1 MGGRVTDARHAAV
14 EPAGTIEAASNG
26 SSPRAGTGRSS
37 IGMLGGTFDPIH
49 LGHLALARAARAS
62 LGLDEILFVPA
73 ARPPHKLGRP
83 ISPATDRL
91 AMVELAIAGEP
102 ATRVSHIEID
112 RSGPSY
118 TVDTVAALLDEAAR
132 DDRLIDVT
140 VILSAES
147 FADLPD
153 WHAADRL
160 VELATIAVAPRPGH
174 PLPEPIALADRL
186 PGLIGRLA
194 VIHGTLPDISASKIR
209 ALVAAGRPIDHLVPP
224 RVAAYIEEHH
234 LYREPAARK
243 DKP

>member
-1 MGGRVTDARHAAV
+1 MGGRVTGTRQAAV
-14 EPAGTIEAASNG
+14 AASTKG
-26 SSPRAGTGRSS
+26 SHPGTPTGRSS
-37 IGMLGGTFDPIH
+37 IGILGGTFDPIH
-49 LGHLALARAARAS
+49 LGHLALARAARSS

-83 ISPATDRL
+83 ISPASDRL
-91 AMVELAIAGEP
+91 AMVELATKGEP
-102 ATRVSHIEID
+102 ATQVSRIEID

-118 TVDTVAALLDEAAR
+118 TVDTVAALLDDAALA
-132 DDRLIDVT
+132 DRPIDVT

-174 PLPEPIALADRL
+174 PLPEPTALANKL
-186 PGLIGRLA
+186 PGLIGHLA

-224 RVAAYIEEHH
+224 RVAAHIEEHH
-234 LYREPAARK
+234 LYREPATRK
-243 DKP
+243 DQP

>member
-1 MGGRVTDARHAAV
+1 MGGRVTGTRHSAVAA
-14 EPAGTIEAASNG
+14 ETDG
-26 SSPRAGTGRSS
+26 SHPRTRTGHSS
-37 IGMLGGTFDPIH
+37 IGILGGTFDPIH
-49 LGHLALARAARAS
+49 LGHLALARAARSS

-83 ISPATDRL
+83 ISPAGDRL
-91 AMVELAIAGEP
+91 AMVELATEGEP
-102 ATRVSHIEID
+102 ATRVSRIEID

-132 DDRLIDVT
+132 ADRPIDVT

-153 WHAADRL
+153 WHASDRL

-174 PLPEPIALADRL
+174 PLPEPTALANRL

-209 ALVAAGRPIDHLVPP
+209 ALVANGRPIDHLVPP
-224 RVAAYIEEHH
+224 RVAAYIKEHH
-234 LYREPAARK
+234 LYREPSTRK
-243 DKP
+243 DQP